1 MSLLLASAGAQ
12 GASSRGKV
20 KVLVATLDGCMVA
33 VYKGGRV
40 DKYTELGRLVWSLDA
55 HTELL
60 CAIPVGR

>member
-1 MSLLLASAGAQ
+1 M
-12 GASSRGKV
+12 
-20 KVLVATLDGCMVA
+20 LVATLDGCMVA

-40 DKYTELGRLVWSLDA
+40 EKYTELGRLVWSLDS